1 MAAFGS
7 PRSPRPRRA
16 SSGPKSPALRP
27 VILSEDAYDWSGDGM
42 VEEEVEMGPA
52 ETRPHAGARMC
63 EARLIAAGPA
73 VDEVEAVFGD

>member
-27 VILSEDAYDWSGDGM
+27 VILSEDAYDWNGDGM
-42 VEEEVEMGPA
+42 VEEEMEMGPA
-52 ETRPHAGARMC
+52 ETRPHAGS
-63 EARLIAAGPA
+63 
-73 VDEVEAVFGD
+73 